1 MSRRVLQY
9 VARAMA
15 APCLTAL
22 LVSGCGSGPSVQAT
36 RVHEDARLA
45 ERLVETKPGAA
56 ARRFLAAGEGIEALS
71 ARHPDHPLTVEL
83 REGDHVGDMPRAL
96 FEARLA
102 VARRVMGPADLLDAA
117 VTVLPPPPRGLG
129 RLARSTSGPRAVDR
143 LRAALEARGAA
154 LPPAVEAHGPPPS
167 RPAPPP
173 PTLPAPLTGDLDAHW
188 AAVRGHADADEWLA
202 AAIGRLPSST
212 RFIRARALHRGRGW
226 QALAAH
232 LLDAGDRG
240 GAERALGFAVE
251 RGLLEGLAA
260 PLRSNG
266 WLPVHLVTTLRAAG
280 QIERAQRIAALY
292 AAGLA
297 RVFATPDNAIDDLL
311 AKAEALAAAATEM
324 GDPVALG
331 WLSHVLRRDLL
342 DALRRRAR
350 SNPADPAVRRAH
362 ARLTTL
368 SPAERAEPALAAVR
382 AMAPALAAAAA
393 AGRGDRGA
401 VDAVRDAG
409 DGLSAPD
416 RVVLYL
422 ALARLEPDA
431 SDAHLG
437 RALAAIAERPD
448 RMARVDALVDADAV
462 SRALDR
468 APGPHTRAGLAGLL
482 FDAQRP
488 R

>member
-1 MSRRVLQY
+1 MSRRVTQY
-9 VARAMA
+9 VARAIA

-22 LVSGCGSGPSVQAT
+22 IMSGCGSGPSVQAT

-56 ARRFLAAGEGIEALS
+56 ARRYLAAGEGIEALS

-83 REGDHVGDMPRAL
+83 REGDHVGDVPRAL

-102 VARRVMGPADLLDAA
+102 VARRVMGSADLLDAA
-117 VTVLPPPPRGLG
+117 VSVLPPPPRGLG
-129 RLARSTSGPRAVDR
+129 RLAKATPGPRAVDR

-154 LPPAVEAHGPPPS
+154 IPPAVEAHGPPPTA
-167 RPAPPP
+167 PAPAP
-173 PTLPAPLTGDLDAHW
+173 PTLPAPVTGDLDAHW

-202 AAIGRLPSST
+202 AVIGRLPSST
-212 RFIRARALHRGRGW
+212 RFVWARALHRGRGW

-232 LLDAGDRG
+232 LLRAGDRAG
-240 GAERALGFAVE
+240 VERALGFAVE

-266 WLPVHLVTTLRAAG
+266 WLPVHLVSTLRDAG
-280 QIERAQRIAALY
+280 QIERAQTIAALY

-297 RVFATPDNAIDDLL
+297 RVFTAPDNGIDAL
-311 AKAEALAAAATEM
+311 AEKAEVLAAAATAM
-324 GDPVALG
+324 GDPVTLG

-342 DALRRRAR
+342 DTLRRRAR
-350 SNPADPAVRRAH
+350 STPADPAVQRAH
-362 ARLTTL
+362 RRLSTL
-368 SPAERAEPALAAVR
+368 NPAERAEPALAAVR

-401 VDAVRDAG
+401 TEAAHDAEG
-409 DGLSAPD
+409 GLSAPD
-416 RVVLYL
+416 RIVLYL

-437 RALAAIAERPD
+437 RALAAIAEHPD
-448 RMARVDALVDADAV
+448 REARVDALVDADAV
-462 SRALDR
+462 LRALDR
-468 APGPHTRAGLAGLL
+468 APGPRTRAGLAGLL
-482 FDAQRP
+482 FDAQAP